1 MIHNKR
7 QILSQVSQWK
17 RKQYKIHGMEDDNEA
32 KKETVSDANQTV
44 SDANQKQFHL
54 LKERDRQELYLTSP
68 L

>member
-32 KKETVSDANQTV
+32 KKETVSDANQ
-44 SDANQKQFHL
+44 KQFHL